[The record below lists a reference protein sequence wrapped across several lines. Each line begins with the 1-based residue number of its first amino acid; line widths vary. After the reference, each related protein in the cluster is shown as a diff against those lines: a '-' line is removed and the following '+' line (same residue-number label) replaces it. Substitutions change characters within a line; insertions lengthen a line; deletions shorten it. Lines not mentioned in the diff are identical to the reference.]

1 MAKNKNVTV
10 NTKLVVNSLSDGN
23 VKIKMATI
31 GERNENGMLIK
42 NKDSISFSNSEYP
55 LFFEHNRDL
64 NNLIGTFTPLEPNG
78 NDLLADAVI
87 SDEKVLSFVKSGA
100 IRNASITYAMT
111 DYYYDES
118 EDAIVVVSA
127 RLVELSL
134 VIDPADKSAQI
145 LNSIREEN
153 KMNDEQHKEILN
165 AVSTVKDEVLKSI
178 GESIKGIEDSIIKVI
193 DERLGESET
202 DGETDG
208 ETAEEILAENSAK
221 ELAKLK
227 EKWGK

>member
-1 MAKNKNVTV
+1 M
-10 NTKLVVNSLSDGN
+10 NSLSDGN

-55 LFFEHNRDL
+55 LFFEHNRNLD
-64 NNLIGTFTPLEPNG
+64 NLIGTFTPLEPNG
-78 NDLLADAVI
+78 QDLLADAII
-87 SDEKVLSFVKSGA
+87 SDEKVLRLVKSGA

-153 KMNDEQHKEILN
+153 EMNDEQNKEILD
-165 AVSTVKDEVLKSI
+165 AVSALKDELLESI
-178 GESIKGIEDSIIKVI
+178 GEYIKGIEDSIIKAI
-193 DERLGESET
+193 DERLGNPET
-202 DGETDG
+202 DGETD
-208 ETAEEILAENSAK
+208 EEILAENSAK

>member
-1 MAKNKNVTV
+1 M
-10 NTKLVVNSLSDGN
+10 NSLSDGN

-55 LFFEHNRDL
+55 LFFEHNRNLD
-64 NNLIGTFTPLEPNG
+64 NLIGTFTPLEPNG
-78 NDLLADAVI
+78 KDLLADAII
-87 SDEKVLSFVKSGA
+87 SDEKVLRLVKSGA

-118 EDAIVVVSA
+118 EDAIAVVSA

-153 KMNDEQHKEILN
+153 EMNDEQNKEILD
-165 AVSTVKDEVLKSI
+165 AVSALKDELTESI
-178 GESIKGIEDSIIKVI
+178 GEYIKGIEDSIIKAI
-193 DERLGESET
+193 DERLGNPET
-202 DGETDG
+202 DDETD
-208 ETAEEILAENSAK
+208 EEILAENSAK

>member
-1 MAKNKNVTV
+1 MTHNKNVTISAQ
-10 NTKLVVNSLSDGN
+10 LVMNSLSDGN

-55 LFFEHNRDL
+55 LFFEHNRNLD
-64 NNLIGTFTPLEPNG
+64 NLIGTFTPLEPNG
-78 NDLLADAVI
+78 QDLLADAII
-87 SDEKVLSFVKSGA
+87 SDEKVLRLVKSGA

-153 KMNDEQHKEILN
+153 EMNDEQNKEILD
-165 AVSTVKDEVLKSI
+165 AVSALKDELIKSI
-178 GESIKGIEDSIIKVI
+178 GESIKGIEDSIIKAI
-193 DERLGESET
+193 DERLGKPET
-202 DGETDG
+202 DGETD
-208 ETAEEILAENSAK
+208 EEILAENSAK

>member
-1 MAKNKNVTV
+1 MAQNKNVTI
-10 NTKLVVNSLSDGN
+10 NAQLVINSLSDGN

-31 GERNENGMLIK
+31 GERNENGMLIQ
-42 NKDSISFSNSEYP
+42 NKDSISFDKSEYP

-64 NNLIGTFTPLEPNG
+64 DNLIGTFTPLEPDG
-78 NDLLADAVI
+78 QDLLADAVI
-87 SDEKVLSFVKSGA
+87 SDEKALRLVKSGA
-100 IRNASITYAMT
+100 LHNASITYAMT

-118 EDAIVVVSA
+118 KDAIVVVSA

-145 LNSIREEN
+145 LNSIKEEN
-153 KMNDEQHKEILN
+153 EMNDEQNKEILD
-165 AVSTVKDEVLKSI
+165 AVSAVKDELNESI
-178 GESIKGIEDSIIKVI
+178 GEYFKGLEDFIIKAI
-193 DERLGESET
+193 DERLGKPKT
-202 DGETDG
+202 DDGDGKTD
-208 ETAEEILAENSAK
+208 EEISAENSAK

>member
-1 MAKNKNVTV
+1 M
-10 NTKLVVNSLSDGN
+10 NSLSDGN

-55 LFFEHNRDL
+55 LFFEHNRNLD
-64 NNLIGTFTPLEPNG
+64 NLIGTFTPLEPNG
-78 NDLLADAVI
+78 QDLLADAII
-87 SDEKVLSFVKSGA
+87 SDEKVLRLVKSGA

-145 LNSIREEN
+145 LNSIKEEN
-153 KMNDEQHKEILN
+153 EMNDEQNKEILD
-165 AVSTVKDEVLKSI
+165 AVSALKDELIKSI
-178 GESIKGIEDSIIKVI
+178 GESIKGIEDSVIKAI
-193 DERLGESET
+193 DERLGNPET
-202 DGETDG
+202 DGETDD
-208 ETAEEILAENSAK
+208 EILAENSAK

>member
-1 MAKNKNVTV
+1 M
-10 NTKLVVNSLSDGN
+10 NSLSDGN

-55 LFFEHNRDL
+55 LFFEHNRNLD
-64 NNLIGTFTPLEPNG
+64 NLIGTFTPLEPNG
-78 NDLLADAVI
+78 QDLLADAII
-87 SDEKVLSFVKSGA
+87 SDEKVLRLVKSGA

-153 KMNDEQHKEILN
+153 EMNDEQNKEVLD
-165 AVSTVKDEVLKSI
+165 AVSALKDELLESI
-178 GESIKGIEDSIIKVI
+178 GEYIKGIEDSIIKAI
-193 DERLGESET
+193 DERLGNPET
-202 DGETDG
+202 DGETDD
-208 ETAEEILAENSAK
+208 EILAENSAK

>member
-1 MAKNKNVTV
+1 MTHNKNVTISAQ
-10 NTKLVVNSLSDGN
+10 LVMNSLSDGN

-55 LFFEHNRDL
+55 LFFEHNRNLD
-64 NNLIGTFTPLEPNG
+64 NLIGTFTPLEPNG
-78 NDLLADAVI
+78 QDLLADAII
-87 SDEKVLSFVKSGA
+87 SDEKVLRLVKSGA

-153 KMNDEQHKEILN
+153 EMNDEQNKEVLD
-165 AVSTVKDEVLKSI
+165 AVSALKDELLESI
-178 GESIKGIEDSIIKVI
+178 GEYIKGIEDSIIKAI
-193 DERLGESET
+193 DERLGNPET
-202 DGETDG
+202 DGETD
-208 ETAEEILAENSAK
+208 EEILAENSAK

>member
-1 MAKNKNVTV
+1 MTHNKNVTISAQ
-10 NTKLVVNSLSDGN
+10 LVMNSLSDGN

-55 LFFEHNRDL
+55 LFFEHNRNLD
-64 NNLIGTFTPLEPNG
+64 NLIGTFTPLEPNG
-78 NDLLADAVI
+78 QDLLADAII
-87 SDEKVLSFVKSGA
+87 SDEKVLRLVKSGA

-153 KMNDEQHKEILN
+153 EMNDEQNKEILD
-165 AVSTVKDEVLKSI
+165 AVSALKDELIKSI
-178 GESIKGIEDSIIKVI
+178 GESIKGIEDSSIKAI
-193 DERLGESET
+193 DERLGKPET
-202 DGETDG
+202 DGETD
-208 ETAEEILAENSAK
+208 EEILAENSAK

>member
-1 MAKNKNVTV
+1 MTHNKNVTISAQ
-10 NTKLVVNSLSDGN
+10 LVMNSLSDGN

-55 LFFEHNRDL
+55 LFFEHNRNLD
-64 NNLIGTFTPLEPNG
+64 NLIGTFTPLEPNG
-78 NDLLADAVI
+78 QDLLADAII
-87 SDEKVLSFVKSGA
+87 SDEKVLRLVKSGA

-118 EDAIVVVSA
+118 EDTIVVVSA

-153 KMNDEQHKEILN
+153 EMNDEQNKEVLD
-165 AVSTVKDEVLKSI
+165 AVSALKDELLESI
-178 GESIKGIEDSIIKVI
+178 GEYIKGIEDSIIKAI
-193 DERLGESET
+193 DERLGNPET
-202 DGETDG
+202 DDETD
-208 ETAEEILAENSAK
+208 EEILAENSAK

>member
-1 MAKNKNVTV
+1 MTHNKNVTISAQ
-10 NTKLVVNSLSDGN
+10 LVMNSLSDGN

-55 LFFEHNRDL
+55 LFFEHNHNLD
-64 NNLIGTFTPLEPNG
+64 NLIGTFTPLEPNG
-78 NDLLADAVI
+78 QDLLADAII
-87 SDEKVLSFVKSGA
+87 SDEKVLRLVKSGA

-118 EDAIVVVSA
+118 EDTIVVVSA

-153 KMNDEQHKEILN
+153 EMNDEQNKEVLD
-165 AVSTVKDEVLKSI
+165 AVSALKDELLESI
-178 GESIKGIEDSIIKVI
+178 GEYIKGIEDSIIKAI
-193 DERLGESET
+193 DERLGNPET
-202 DGETDG
+202 DDETD
-208 ETAEEILAENSAK
+208 EEILAENSAK

>member
-1 MAKNKNVTV
+1 MTHNKNVTISAQ
-10 NTKLVVNSLSDGN
+10 LVMNSLSDGN

-55 LFFEHNRDL
+55 LFFEHNRNLD
-64 NNLIGTFTPLEPNG
+64 NLIGTFTPLEPNG
-78 NDLLADAVI
+78 QDLLADAII
-87 SDEKVLSFVKSGA
+87 SDEKVLRLVKSGA

-145 LNSIREEN
+145 LNSIKEEN
-153 KMNDEQHKEILN
+153 EMNDEQNKEILD
-165 AVSTVKDEVLKSI
+165 AVSALKDELIKSI
-178 GESIKGIEDSIIKVI
+178 GESIKGIEDSIIKAI
-193 DERLGESET
+193 DERLGKPET
-202 DGETDG
+202 DGETD
-208 ETAEEILAENSAK
+208 EEILAENSAK

>member
-1 MAKNKNVTV
+1 MAKNKNLTV

-78 NDLLADAVI
+78 QDLLADAVI

-153 KMNDEQHKEILN
+153 KMNDEQNKEVLD
-165 AVSTVKDEVLKSI
+165 AVSALKDELIEYI
-178 GESIKGIEDSIIKVI
+178 GESIKNIEDSIIKNL
-193 DERLGESET
+193 DERLGNPET
-202 DGETDG
+202 DDETD
-208 ETAEEILAENSAK
+208 EEILAENSAK

>member
-1 MAKNKNVTV
+1 M
-10 NTKLVVNSLSDGN
+10 NSLSDGN

-55 LFFEHNRDL
+55 LFFEHNRNLD
-64 NNLIGTFTPLEPNG
+64 NLIGTFTPLEPNG
-78 NDLLADAVI
+78 QDLLADAII
-87 SDEKVLSFVKSGA
+87 SDEKVLRLVKSGA

-145 LNSIREEN
+145 LNSIKEEN
-153 KMNDEQHKEILN
+153 EMNDEQNKEILD
-165 AVSTVKDEVLKSI
+165 AVSALKDELIKSI
-178 GESIKGIEDSIIKVI
+178 GESIKGIEDSVIKAI
-193 DERLGESET
+193 DERLGKPET
-202 DGETDG
+202 DGETDD
-208 ETAEEILAENSAK
+208 EILAENSAK

>member
-1 MAKNKNVTV
+1 MTHNKNVTISAQ
-10 NTKLVVNSLSDGN
+10 LVMNSLSDGN

-55 LFFEHNRDL
+55 LFFEHNRNLD
-64 NNLIGTFTPLEPNG
+64 NLIGTFTPLEPNG
-78 NDLLADAVI
+78 QDLLADAII
-87 SDEKVLSFVKSGA
+87 SDEKVLRLVKSGA

-145 LNSIREEN
+145 LNSIKEEN
-153 KMNDEQHKEILN
+153 EMNDEQNKEILD
-165 AVSTVKDEVLKSI
+165 AVSALKDELIKSI
-178 GESIKGIEDSIIKVI
+178 GESIKGIEDSVIKAI
-193 DERLGESET
+193 DERLGKPET
-202 DGETDG
+202 DGETDD
-208 ETAEEILAENSAK
+208 EILAENSAK

>member
-1 MAKNKNVTV
+1 M
-10 NTKLVVNSLSDGN
+10 NSLSDGN

-55 LFFEHNRDL
+55 LFFEHNHNLD
-64 NNLIGTFTPLEPNG
+64 NLIGTFTPLEPNG
-78 NDLLADAVI
+78 QDLLADAII
-87 SDEKVLSFVKSGA
+87 SDEKVLRLVKSGA

-111 DYYYDES
+111 DYYYDDS
-118 EDAIVVVSA
+118 EDTIVVVSA

-153 KMNDEQHKEILN
+153 EMNDEQNKEVLD
-165 AVSTVKDEVLKSI
+165 AVSALKDELLESI
-178 GESIKGIEDSIIKVI
+178 GEYIKGIEDSIIKAI
-193 DERLGESET
+193 DERLGNPET
-202 DGETDG
+202 DDETD
-208 ETAEEILAENSAK
+208 EEILAENSAK

>member
-1 MAKNKNVTV
+1 MTHNKNVTISAQ
-10 NTKLVVNSLSDGN
+10 LVMNSLSDGN

-42 NKDSISFSNSEYP
+42 NKDSISFNNSEYP
-55 LFFEHNRDL
+55 LFFEHNRNLD
-64 NNLIGTFTPLEPNG
+64 NLIGTFTPLEPNG
-78 NDLLADAVI
+78 QDLLADAII
-87 SDEKVLSFVKSGA
+87 SDEKVLRLVKSGA

-118 EDAIVVVSA
+118 EDTIVVVSA

-153 KMNDEQHKEILN
+153 EMNDEQNKEILD
-165 AVSTVKDEVLKSI
+165 AVSALKDELTESI
-178 GESIKGIEDSIIKVI
+178 GVYFKGLEDFIIKAI
-193 DERLGESET
+193 DERLGEPET
-202 DGETDG
+202 DGETD
-208 ETAEEILAENSAK
+208 EEILAENSAK

>member
-1 MAKNKNVTV
+1 
-10 NTKLVVNSLSDGN
+10 
-23 VKIKMATI
+23 MATI

-55 LFFEHNRDL
+55 LFFEHNRNLD
-64 NNLIGTFTPLEPNG
+64 NLIGTFTPLEPNG
-78 NDLLADAVI
+78 QDLLADAII
-87 SDEKVLSFVKSGA
+87 SDEKVLRLVKSGA

-153 KMNDEQHKEILN
+153 EMNDEQNKEILD
-165 AVSTVKDEVLKSI
+165 AVSALKDELLESI
-178 GESIKGIEDSIIKVI
+178 GEYIKGIEDSIIKAI
-193 DERLGESET
+193 DERLGNPET
-202 DGETDG
+202 DGETD
-208 ETAEEILAENSAK
+208 EEILAENSAK

>member
-1 MAKNKNVTV
+1 M
-10 NTKLVVNSLSDGN
+10 NSLSDGN

-55 LFFEHNRDL
+55 LFFEHNRNLD
-64 NNLIGTFTPLEPNG
+64 NLIGTFTPLEPNG
-78 NDLLADAVI
+78 QDLLGVGGGA
-87 SDEKVLSFVKSGA
+87 DEKVLRLVKSGA

-118 EDAIVVVSA
+118 EDTIVVVSA

-145 LNSIREEN
+145 LNSIKEEN
-153 KMNDEQHKEILN
+153 EMNDEQNKEILD
-165 AVSTVKDEVLKSI
+165 AVSAAKDELLESI
-178 GESIKGIEDSIIKVI
+178 GVYFKGLEDFIVKAI
-193 DERLGESET
+193 DERLGKPET
-202 DGETDG
+202 DGETDD
-208 ETAEEILAENSAK
+208 EILAENSAK

>member
-1 MAKNKNVTV
+1 M
-10 NTKLVVNSLSDGN
+10 NSLSDGN

-55 LFFEHNRDL
+55 LFFEHNRNLD
-64 NNLIGTFTPLEPNG
+64 NLIGTFTPLEPNG
-78 NDLLADAVI
+78 QDLLADAII
-87 SDEKVLSFVKSGA
+87 SDEKVLRLVKSGA

-153 KMNDEQHKEILN
+153 EMNDEQNKEVLD
-165 AVSTVKDEVLKSI
+165 AVSALKDELLESI
-178 GESIKGIEDSIIKVI
+178 GEYIKGIEDSIIKAI
-193 DERLGESET
+193 DERLGNPET
-202 DGETDG
+202 DGETD
-208 ETAEEILAENSAK
+208 EEILAENSAK

>member
-1 MAKNKNVTV
+1 M
-10 NTKLVVNSLSDGN
+10 NSLSDGN

-55 LFFEHNRDL
+55 LFFEHNRNLD
-64 NNLIGTFTPLEPNG
+64 NLIGTFTPLEPNG
-78 NDLLADAVI
+78 QDLLADAII
-87 SDEKVLSFVKSGA
+87 SDEKVLRLVKSGA

-145 LNSIREEN
+145 LNSIKEEN
-153 KMNDEQHKEILN
+153 EMNDEQNKEILD
-165 AVSTVKDEVLKSI
+165 AVSALKDELIKSI

>member
-1 MAKNKNVTV
+1 M
-10 NTKLVVNSLSDGN
+10 NSLSDGN

-55 LFFEHNRDL
+55 LFFEHNRNLD
-64 NNLIGTFTPLEPNG
+64 NLIGTFTPLEPNG
-78 NDLLADAVI
+78 QDLLADAII
-87 SDEKVLSFVKSGA
+87 SDEKVLRLVKSGA

-153 KMNDEQHKEILN
+153 EMNDEQNKEVLD
-165 AVSTVKDEVLKSI
+165 AVSALKDELLESI
-178 GESIKGIEDSIIKVI
+178 GEYIKGIEDSIIKAI
-193 DERLGESET
+193 DERLGNPET
-202 DGETDG
+202 DDETD
-208 ETAEEILAENSAK
+208 EEILAENSAK

>member
-1 MAKNKNVTV
+1 MTHNKNVTISAQ
-10 NTKLVVNSLSDGN
+10 LVMNSLSDGN

-55 LFFEHNRDL
+55 LFFEHNRNLD
-64 NNLIGTFTPLEPNG
+64 NLIGTFTPLEPNG
-78 NDLLADAVI
+78 QDLLADAII
-87 SDEKVLSFVKSGA
+87 SDEKVLRLVKSGA

-111 DYYYDES
+111 DYHYDES

-153 KMNDEQHKEILN
+153 EMNDEQNKEILD
-165 AVSTVKDEVLKSI
+165 AVSALKDELIKSI
-178 GESIKGIEDSIIKVI
+178 GESIKGIEDSIIKAI
-193 DERLGESET
+193 DERLGNPET
-202 DGETDG
+202 DDETD
-208 ETAEEILAENSAK
+208 EEILAENSAK

>member
-1 MAKNKNVTV
+1 M
-10 NTKLVVNSLSDGN
+10 NSLSDGN

-55 LFFEHNRDL
+55 LFFEHNRNLD
-64 NNLIGTFTPLEPNG
+64 NLIGTFTPLEPNG
-78 NDLLADAVI
+78 QDLLADAII
-87 SDEKVLSFVKSGA
+87 SDEKVLRLVKSGA

-153 KMNDEQHKEILN
+153 EMNDEQNKEILD
-165 AVSTVKDEVLKSI
+165 AVSALKDELIKSI
-178 GESIKGIEDSIIKVI
+178 GESIKGIDDSIIKAI
-193 DERLGESET
+193 DERLGKPET
-202 DGETDG
+202 DGETD
-208 ETAEEILAENSAK
+208 EEILAENSAK

>member
-1 MAKNKNVTV
+1 M
-10 NTKLVVNSLSDGN
+10 NSLSDGN

-55 LFFEHNRDL
+55 LFFEHNHNLD
-64 NNLIGTFTPLEPNG
+64 NLIGTFTPLEPNG
-78 NDLLADAVI
+78 QDLLADAII
-87 SDEKVLSFVKSGA
+87 SDEKVLRLVKSGA

-153 KMNDEQHKEILN
+153 EMNDEQNKEVLD
-165 AVSTVKDEVLKSI
+165 AVSALKDELLESI
-178 GESIKGIEDSIIKVI
+178 GEYIKGIEDSIIKAI
-193 DERLGESET
+193 DERLGNPET
-202 DGETDG
+202 DDETD
-208 ETAEEILAENSAK
+208 EEILAENSAK

>member
-1 MAKNKNVTV
+1 MAKNKNLTV

-78 NDLLADAVI
+78 QDLLADAVI

-165 AVSTVKDEVLKSI
+165 AVSTIKDELIESI
-178 GESIKGIEDSIIKVI
+178 GESIKGIEDSIINVI

-202 DGETDG
+202 DDETDG
-208 ETAEEILAENSAK
+208 KTAEEILAENSAK

>member
-1 MAKNKNVTV
+1 MTHNKNVTISAQ
-10 NTKLVVNSLSDGN
+10 LVMNSLSDGN

-55 LFFEHNRDL
+55 LFFEHNRNLD
-64 NNLIGTFTPLEPNG
+64 NLIGTFTPLEPNG
-78 NDLLADAVI
+78 QDLLADAII
-87 SDEKVLSFVKSGA
+87 SDEKVLRLVKSGA

-145 LNSIREEN
+145 LNSIKEEN
-153 KMNDEQHKEILN
+153 EMNDEQNKEILD
-165 AVSTVKDEVLKSI
+165 AVSALKDELIKSI
-178 GESIKGIEDSIIKVI
+178 GESIKGIEDSVIKAI
-193 DERLGESET
+193 DERLGNPET
-202 DGETDG
+202 DGETDD
-208 ETAEEILAENSAK
+208 EILAENSAK

>member
-1 MAKNKNVTV
+1 M
-10 NTKLVVNSLSDGN
+10 NSLSDGN

-31 GERNENGMLIK
+31 GERNKNGMLIK

-55 LFFEHNRDL
+55 LFFEHNRNLD
-64 NNLIGTFTPLEPNG
+64 NLIGTFTPLEPNG
-78 NDLLADAVI
+78 QDLLADAII
-87 SDEKVLSFVKSGA
+87 SDEKVLRLVKSGA

-153 KMNDEQHKEILN
+153 EMNDEQNKEVLD
-165 AVSTVKDEVLKSI
+165 AVSALKDELLESI
-178 GESIKGIEDSIIKVI
+178 GEYIKGIEDSIIKAI
-193 DERLGESET
+193 DERLGDPET
-202 DGETDG
+202 DGETD
-208 ETAEEILAENSAK
+208 EEILAENSAK

>member
-1 MAKNKNVTV
+1 
-10 NTKLVVNSLSDGN
+10 
-23 VKIKMATI
+23 MATI

-55 LFFEHNRDL
+55 LFFEHNRNLD
-64 NNLIGTFTPLEPNG
+64 NLIGTFTPLEPNG
-78 NDLLADAVI
+78 QDLLADAII
-87 SDEKVLSFVKSGA
+87 SDEKVLRLVKSGV

-153 KMNDEQHKEILN
+153 EMNDEQNKEVLD
-165 AVSTVKDEVLKSI
+165 AVSALKDELLESI
-178 GESIKGIEDSIIKVI
+178 GEYIKGIEDSIIKAI
-193 DERLGESET
+193 DERLGNPET
-202 DGETDG
+202 DDETD
-208 ETAEEILAENSAK
+208 EEILAENSAK